1 MEANHMSA
9 GLLEAELARVKRI
22 VAGLGNPG
30 EEYARTRHNVGFRA
44 VDAFLK
50 AEGIP
55 KLFEG
60 HSKSRLQIIEL
71 DGITTLLV
79 KPTTYMNLSG
89 TAVSSA
95 LDVTGLSGAELLVV
109 HDDMDLPLGRAKMKV
124 GGGAAG
130 HKGVAD
136 IIEHCGEEFARIKIG
151 IGRPLTHAEASKHL
165 GGLAF
170 DTPVE
175 TGEEAAINWVLG
187 EIGPEEEE
195 VFVRLL
201 PVVATAIRRWVVDG
215 VEKSMT
221 WFNTELK
228 AEEEEVEEVAYT
240 AEASREAE
248 MEETMLRG
256 DDEVAPA
263 VDE

>member
-151 IGRPLTHAEASKHL
+151 IGRPE
-165 GGLAF
+165 
-170 DTPVE
+170 E